1 MTSAALTFA
10 YEATKSL
17 TACNSETCEWILK
30 LWNTLKLEMLTL
42 NNRIY
47 SNGIQL
53 FLVEIVYFIEAVLP
67 KIEQKWPFF
76 GFFRLFSTKPPPNL
90 PKFLQDVIEC
100 NYCKL
105 YYPKSRYQALK
116 RAP

>member
-1 MTSAALTFA
+1 MGLF
-10 YEATKSL
+10 
-17 TACNSETCEWILK
+17 LK
-30 LWNTLKLEMLTL
+30 LNMLTL

-67 KIEQKWPFF
+67 KIEQKRPFF
-76 GFFRLFSTKPPPNL
+76 GFSTKPPNFPE
-90 PKFLQDVIEC
+90 FLQDVIEC
-100 NYCKL
+100 NYYKL
-105 YYPKSRYQALK
+105 YCSKSTYQALK